1 MSGNSNMTKAD
12 KEAVINR
19 INSIIREVN
28 ETNQGGS
35 SEIIYWQGEIK
46 VNCKKFV

>member
-19 INSIIREVN
+19 INNIIREVN
-28 ETNQGGS
+28 ETNQGGAS
-35 SEIIYWQGEIK
+35 KNYLLGGNQSK
-46 VNCKKFV
+46 LKKTV